1 MFYIG
6 ELGEGN
12 YSALYSLATEW
23 LNPVEFISLISA
35 STGGTAY
42 IYETICCLY
51 TGYLS
56 LSTSDFLFNTQLS
69 WAEVLSFIITT
80 SAADILEEFEFSELF
95 NLDDAVVNSLI
106 VSYAT
111 KQNNGISLVFN
122 APTLFVLENPEL
134 VDDAG
139 DTITNFF
146 FNSNVV
152 SLTLLKSESINY
164 ISILSFSLVSYVLF
178 LAGVYLF
185 VVIYFYSNNKL
196 NSSETSIDNDYISV
210 WALSESE
217 KELGSADD
225 LVFLIICL
233 TYIFGWFFGTY
244 LYFMV
249 SKLPEFTMFMYLI
262 PGIFYVVF
270 SVPSYLIY
278 DYGLYYGTYL
288 RGASVSSFFLYEL
301 GYDIIMISVFYIRL
315 ALQAIRLVL
324 MFIACA
330 SYYDYVMFYNF
341 KDSVFIGQSSVL
353 KDTSSFNV
361 VVYWLLVKIPG
372 IFLYVSYEVL
382 HLWFIL
388 ISQTLAF
395 FAMIFWLF
403 LYLYSFFLSLTVE
416 NHFRLARANRLNNVK
431 S

>member
-1 MFYIG
+1 MFYTSEVNESI
-6 ELGEGN
+6 
-12 YSALYSLATEW
+12 YSALYSSALDW
-23 LNPVEFISLISA
+23 LSSVEYTNFTSM
-35 STGGTAY
+35 STGGTTY
-42 IYETICCLY
+42 IYETVSFLY
-51 TGYLS
+51 SGYS
-56 LSTSDFLFNTQLS
+56 SVSTSDFTHNLQLS
-69 WAEVLSFIITT
+69 WADILSFIIST
-80 SAADILEEFEFSELF
+80 SAADILEEIEAGELF
-95 NLDDAVVNSLI
+95 DLDDAIVNSFI
-106 VSYAT
+106 VSYVT
-111 KQNNGISLVFN
+111 RQNNGMSLFFN

-134 VDDAG
+134 LDDAG
-139 DTITNFF
+139 GIVTDSFF
-146 FNSNVV
+146 SSSVV
-152 SLTLLKSESINY
+152 NLTLLKNEHMSYINMF
-164 ISILSFSLVSYVLF
+164 SSSLVTYICFLAVIYLF
-178 LAGVYLF
+178 LVM
-185 VVIYFYSNNKL
+185 YFYSNNKL
-196 NSSETSIDNDYISV
+196 NSSEVSSDNDYISL

-270 SVPSYLIY
+270 SVPSYLMY

-288 RGASVSSFFLYEL
+288 RGASVSSFFIYEL

-341 KDSVFIGQSSVL
+341 KDSIFISQTSALNDSSN
-353 KDTSSFNV
+353 FNV
-361 VVYWLLVKIPG
+361 VVYWLLIKIPG

-403 LYLYSFFLSLTVE
+403 LYLYSFFLVLTVE
-416 NHFRLARANRLNNVK
+416 NHFRSTRLARQ
-431 S
+431 SSI

>member
-1 MFYIG
+1 MFYIN
-6 ELGEGN
+6 EMNENMYFLFN
-12 YSALYSLATEW
+12 NLTTDL
-23 LNPVEFISLISA
+23 LNSVEYINFNSM

-42 IYETICCLY
+42 IYETVSYLY
-51 TGYLS
+51 SGYLNVS
-56 LSTSDFLFNTQLS
+56 MSDFSHNAQLG
-69 WAEVLSFIITT
+69 WADILSFIVST
-80 SAADILEEFEFSELF
+80 SAADILEEIEAGELF
-95 NLDDAVVNSLI
+95 DLDDAIVNSFI
-106 VSYAT
+106 VSYVT
-111 KQNNGISLVFN
+111 RQDNGMCLFFN

-134 VDDAG
+134 IDDVGGTAT
-139 DTITNFF
+139 DFF
-146 FNSNVV
+146 FSSAVV
-152 SLTLLKSESINY
+152 NLTLLKNEHMSY
-164 ISILSFSLVSYVLF
+164 ITMFSSSLVSYICF
-178 LAGVYLF
+178 LSLLYLF
-185 VVIYFYSNNKL
+185 MVIYFYSNNKL
-196 NSSETSIDNDYISV
+196 NSSETVSDNDYISL

-244 LYFMV
+244 IYFMV

-270 SVPSYLIY
+270 SVPSYLMY

-288 RGASVSSFFLYEL
+288 RGASVSSFFIYEL

-341 KDSVFIGQSSVL
+341 KESMFVGQ
-353 KDTSSFNV
+353 TSALNDGSNFNV
-361 VVYWLLVKIPG
+361 VMYWLLIKIPG

-403 LYLYSFFLSLTVE
+403 LYLYSFFLVLTVE
-416 NHFRLARANRLNNVK
+416 NHFKSLRVSRANTI
-431 S
+431 